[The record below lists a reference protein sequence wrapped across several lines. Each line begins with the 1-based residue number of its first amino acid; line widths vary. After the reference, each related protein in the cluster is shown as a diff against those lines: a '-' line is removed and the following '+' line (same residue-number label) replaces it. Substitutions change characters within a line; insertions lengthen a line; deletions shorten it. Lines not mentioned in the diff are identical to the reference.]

1 MGTETNSSVSQSGKN
16 ATAEGLATFRQ
27 DENKIPEVAV
37 TNLLIPNRDEFE
49 KKFVR
54 KLDLRLLPLM
64 MLICVYYRN
73 QTLCWME

>member
-1 MGTETNSSVSQSGKN
+1 MGTETNLSVDQSGKN
-16 ATAEGLATFRQ
+16 AASEDVATFRQ
-27 DENKIPEVAV
+27 DENKIPEVVV

-64 MLICVYYRN
+64 MLICMYYAN
-73 QTLCWME
+73 CIMC

>member
-1 MGTETNSSVSQSGKN
+1 MRTETDYSVGQSDKN
-16 ATAEGLATFRQ
+16 AAAEGVATFSQ

-37 TNLLIPNRDEFE
+37 TNLLISNRDEFE

-64 MLICVYYRN
+64 MLICMCYVN
-73 QTLCWME
+73 HTLY